1 MDKTIKYTK
10 NNKVMAFFTL
20 EDLVGTAEVVVF
32 PRDYEKWQRYLNE
45 EAKLFVQGRVDA
57 GDDRG
62 AKIILEKVRSFE
74 EIPRELWIQ
83 FKESGGLWTA
93 RSRTSGGSAKIS
105 GYQQCGYLSER
116 CKCHEASACRISGTD
131 Q

>member
-1 MDKTIKYTK
+1 
-10 NNKVMAFFTL
+10 MAFFTL

-45 EAKLFVQGRVDA
+45 EAKIFVQGRVDA

-74 EIPRELWIQ
+74 EIP
-83 FKESGGLWTA
+83 KDG
-93 RSRTSGGSAKIS
+93 KD
-105 GYQQCGYLSER
+105 SENR
-116 CKCHEASACRISGTD
+116 KPDFWRICANLRAAAVWLFI
-131 Q
+131 